1 LSNPDPASTS
11 AAAVLTRRQAGMAGD
26 RADLERYRCVL
37 AAEPDSYR
45 RSARGVTP
53 TDRLSETR

>member
-1 LSNPDPASTS
+1 
-11 AAAVLTRRQAGMAGD
+11 MAGD